1 MLTSSAR
8 PPCSATPRLAPS
20 LPPENTVHLY
30 TLAPRYWL
38 ACSVRS
44 PSLPLPPAPLTPKR
58 EASLLNL
65 LLVSVQMS
73 PSHPGFPE
81 QTFSS
86 VSHPSFFPQKQLFP
100 LLLLRLFMHRFLW
113 AKKLGEGRV
122 FTTVPSCCTQ
132 QSSINLVFM
141 VLRQVDKVRPSY

>member
-8 PPCSATPRLAPS
+8 HPCSATPRLAPS
-20 LPPENTVHLY
+20 LPPENAVHLY

-113 AKKLGEGRV
+113 AKKLGEGRA
-122 FTTVPSCCTQ
+122 FFYYCS
-132 QSSINLVFM
+132 F
-141 VLRQVDKVRPSY
+141 LRRSAELNKPCAHGLEASR

>member
-8 PPCSATPRLAPS
+8 PPCSATLRLAPS

-30 TLAPRYWL
+30 TLAPWYRL

-44 PSLPLPPAPLTPKR
+44 PSLPFPPAPLTPKR

-86 VSHPSFFPQKQLFP
+86 VSYRSFFPQKQFP

-113 AKKLGEGRV
+113 AKKLGEGRT
-122 FTTVPSCCTQ
+122 FYHCSF
-132 QSSINLVFM
+132 L
-141 VLRQVDKVRPSY
+141 LRSAELNKPCAHGLEASR